1 MTGIHYDMV
10 EIVYGG
16 PDFKKEMGCGFK
28 INHTHTF

>member
-10 EIVYGG
+10 EIVS
-16 PDFKKEMGCGFK
+16 DFKKEMGCGFK